1 MPTRLCIGSYGD
13 RLDLN
18 LGQAVWH
25 LSGAVWRCLAL
36 LVVLSGAVWQLLDM
50 ESARGVS
57 VNMEIR

>member
-1 MPTRLCIGSYGD
+1 MAEQRR
-13 RLDLN
+13 RLD
-18 LGQAVWH
+18 V

-36 LVVLSGAVWQLLDM
+36 LVVLSGAVWLLLNM